1 MKKIVV
7 FLGLLAIFFSIY
19 IINNQKENPN
29 YGDKSELVEKTIY
42 GKKLVFYDN
51 QVDFKNY
58 YVISF
63 TDSGNYI
70 KYGYYYLNDKTQ
82 YLNTYQGLYD
92 MIIDYNYDDFFI
104 RTIEDNGIATYDE
117 FCKSYK
123 LLFDN
128 GVYVVI

>member
-19 IINNQKENPN
+19 IINNQKENSN

-51 QVDFKNY
+51 QVNFKNY
-58 YVISF
+58 YVIKF